1 MEFQTKYSGPWVDIV
16 SNNLLTYDVGNWR
29 YRNPEVDKSKCSLCG
44 QCYLYCPTG
53 CIEDK
58 DTYFEAD
65 LAFCKGCGI
74 CAKVCPSEAITM
86 KTGGH
91 Q

>member
-1 MEFQTKYSGPWVDIV
+1 MKFKTKYPGPWVDIDKTE
-16 SNNLLTYDVGNWR
+16 LLTSDVGDWR
-29 YRNPEVDKSKCSLCG
+29 YRSPEVEKSKCSHCG

-58 DTYFEAD
+58 GPYFEAN

-74 CAKVCPSEAITM
+74 CAKVCPIEAIKMT
-86 KTGGH
+86 TGGK
-91 Q
+91 

>member
-1 MEFQTKYSGPWVDIV
+1 MEFKTKYDGPWVDIDR
-16 SNNLLTYDVGNWR
+16 NDLLTNDVGDWR
-29 YRNPEVDKSKCSLCG
+29 YRSPEVDKSKCSLCG
-44 QCYLYCPTG
+44 QCYLFCPTG
-53 CIEDK
+53 CIEDR
-58 DTYFEAD
+58 DTYFGVN

-74 CAKVCPSEAITM
+74 CAKVCPSEAISM

>member
-1 MEFQTKYSGPWVDIV
+1 MKFKTKYPGPWVDIDKTE
-16 SNNLLTYDVGNWR
+16 LLTSDVGDWR
-29 YRNPEVDKSKCSLCG
+29 YRSPEVEKSKCSHCG

-58 DTYFEAD
+58 GSYFEAN

-74 CAKVCPSEAITM
+74 CAKVCPIEAIKMT
-86 KTGGH
+86 TGGK
-91 Q
+91 

>member
-1 MEFQTKYSGPWVDIV
+1 MEFKTKYPGPWVDIDR
-16 SNNLLTYDVGNWR
+16 NDLLTNDVGDWR
-29 YRNPEVDKSKCSLCG
+29 YRSPKVAKDKCSHCG

-58 DTYFEAD
+58 DIYFEVN

-74 CAKVCPSEAITM
+74 CAKICPSEAISM
-86 KTGGH
+86 ETGGH
-91 Q
+91 